1 MTIRNLDK
9 LFNPTSIAVVGA
21 SNRTGSVGNIIMQNI
36 LRGEFK
42 GPVFPVNS
50 KYESVAGVFAYPDI
64 ASLPKSPDLAVIC
77 TPAEPIPDI
86 IKALGE
92 RGTRAAIVITAGLDN
107 AKTKDGLSVTD
118 AMLRA
123 AQPYLFRILGP
134 NCLGALIPGAG
145 LNASFSHVPALP
157 GNIAFVSQSGALC
170 TAVLDW
176 AKMQGIGFSHLISMG
191 NMADIDLGD
200 AVDYLASDPTAR
212 SILLYIESVTNG
224 RKFMS
229 ACRAAARNKP
239 VIVIK
244 SGIAAE
250 AAAAARTHTGALAGS
265 DRVYDAAFRRAG
277 LLRVSDIE
285 ELFAAVETLARA
297 DTQQGERLAILT
309 NGGGIGVMATDELIA
324 RQGVLASLSAQTT
337 RDLDAKLPSTWSRA
351 NPIDII
357 GDASGTRYA
366 DAARILSKS
375 NDCDAILVMHAPTA
389 TADSVEAAQAV
400 IDVAEEGRKNIL
412 SCWVGA
418 FAVAPARKLFN
429 KAGIPTYA
437 TPKQAVQAFMHLVNY
452 RRSQESLM
460 ETPPSASHA
469 YANEEDVARQ
479 IVAARLETGTDMMT
493 EPEAKAVLSAYGIPT
508 VETHI
513 VRSPEEAA
521 RVASEMG
528 FPVAVKIISEQ
539 ITHKSDVGGVKLFL
553 NSENDV
559 TTACEQIAMSVA
571 SLCPGAE
578 IEGYTVQRMAIRSGA
593 YELFMGVT
601 DDPVFGPVIVFG
613 DGGTAVEIVDDSAV
627 ALPPLNL
634 KLAKDVIART
644 RISKLLGGYRDRP
657 AVDINQLCQ
666 VLVQLS
672 ELVIDIPEIVEID
685 INPLLVDEN
694 GVLALDGRI
703 RVLAGRADTRD
714 RMAIRPYPS
723 ELEETMVLK
732 SGRELLV
739 RPIRP
744 EDASAHREFFSKL
757 APKDIRFRFFGQVK
771 ELPHTQL
778 ARFTQID
785 FDREMAFIASGIT
798 PEGKSETLGVVRTM
812 TDPNNECCE
821 FAIIIRSD
829 ITGHGLGRFLLRKM
843 IHYCTAR
850 ETKKMVGQILNDNK
864 PMLKLAK
871 SLGFSILK
879 IPGEEVVEATLD
891 LQGTEPV
898 TV

>member
-1 MTIRNLDK
+1 MTIRNLEK
-9 LFNPTSIAVVGA
+9 LFNPASIAVVGA
-21 SNRTGSVGNIIMQNI
+21 SNRVGSVGNIIMRNI
-36 LRGEFK
+36 LKGGFE

-50 KYESVAGVFAYPDI
+50 KYEAVAGVFAYPDI
-64 ASLPKSPDLAVIC
+64 ASLPKAPDLAVIC
-77 TPAEPIPDI
+77 TPPQPIPDI
-86 IKALGE
+86 IGELGA
-92 RGTRAAIVITAGLDN
+92 RGTRAAIVITAGLDS
-107 AKTKDGLSVTD
+107 AKTKSGQPVSD

-134 NCLGALIPGAG
+134 NCLGALIPGVG
-145 LNASFSHVPALP
+145 LNASFAHVSALP

-176 AKMQGIGFSHLISMG
+176 AKTQGIGFSHLISLG
-191 NMADIDLGD
+191 NMADIDIGD
-200 AVDYLASDPTAR
+200 AVDFLASDPTAH
-212 SILLYIESVTNG
+212 SILLYVESVTDG

-244 SGIAAE
+244 SGIAPE
-250 AAAAARTHTGALAGS
+250 GAAAAMTHTGALAGS

-297 DTQQGERLAILT
+297 DTQNGERLAILT

-324 RQGVLASLSAQTT
+324 REGVLASLSEQTT
-337 RDLDAKLPSTWSRA
+337 RDLDAKLPTTWSRA

-357 GDASGTRYA
+357 GDASGERYA
-366 DAARILSKS
+366 DSARILSNS
-375 NDCDAILVMHAPTA
+375 DDCDAILVMHAPTA

-400 IDVAEEGRKNIL
+400 IDVAKERQKNIL

-418 FAVAPARKLFN
+418 FAVTPARKLFN
-429 KAGIPTYA
+429 EADIPTYA

-452 RRSQESLM
+452 QRSQESLM
-460 ETPPSASHA
+460 ETPPSTSHA
-469 YANEEDVARQ
+469 YAKGKDVAHRLM
-479 IVAARLETGTDMMT
+479 AARLENDTDMMT
-493 EPEAKAVLSAYGIPT
+493 EPEAKAMLSAYGIPT

-513 VRSPEEAA
+513 VRSPIEAA
-521 RVASEMG
+521 NVATEMG

-539 ITHKSDVGGVKLFL
+539 ISHKSDVGGVKLFL
-553 NSENDV
+553 NSVEDV
-559 TTACEQIAMSVA
+559 TTACEQITKSVS

-578 IEGYTVQRMAIRSGA
+578 IEGFTVQRMANRPGA
-593 YELFMGVT
+593 YELFLGVT
-601 DDPVFGPVIVFG
+601 DDPIFGPVIVFG

-627 ALPPLNL
+627 ALLPLNL

-657 AVDINQLCQ
+657 AVDMDQLCHA
-666 VLVQLS
+666 LVQLS

-694 GVLALDGRI
+694 GILALDGRI
-703 RVLAGRADTRD
+703 RVAAGRADARD
-714 RMAIRPYPS
+714 RMSICPYPS
-723 ELEETMVLK
+723 ELEEILVLS
-732 SGRELLV
+732 SGRELIV

-744 EDASAHREFFSKL
+744 EDEPAHREFISKL

-785 FDREMAFIASGIT
+785 FDREMAFIVSGGT
-798 PEGKSETLGVVRTM
+798 PGGKFETLGVVRTV
-812 TDPNNECCE
+812 TDPNNEGCE
-821 FAIIIRSD
+821 FAIVIRSD
-829 ITGHGLGRFLLRKM
+829 MTGHGLGKFLLRKM
-843 IHYCTAR
+843 INYCTAR
-850 ETKKMVGQILNDNK
+850 GTKTMVGQILDDNK
-864 PMLKLAK
+864 AMLKLAT
-871 SLGFSILK
+871 SLGFSILEL
-879 IPGEEVVEATLD
+879 PGEEVVEARLD
-891 LQGTEPV
+891 LQKATS
-898 TV
+898 T